1 MTSQQQRHRL
11 PTNLAGMRVTVV
23 GLGRFGGGVG
33 VTKWLC
39 GQGATV
45 TVSDKAS
52 ADSLAESIS
61 QLADCDAVLHLG
73 GHDEA
78 DFLTADLL
86 VVNPAVGKDSPA
98 LFAAASSGVPR
109 TSEINLFL
117 QRCPAPVVGVTGSV
131 GKSTTTAMIGEMLAR
146 RFTTHVGGNI
156 GGSLLDALDDIRDDH
171 VVVMELSS
179 FQLEDLPLVG
189 VSPRVAVVT
198 NLQPNHLDRHGTMA
212 AYADAKRNI
221 FAYQGPEDVLVLN
234 AADAALASW
243 AADAP
248 GKVEMFDPAGEP
260 FELSVPG
267 PHNQANA
274 QAAYAAARQSGLSA
288 GVDVDRGTAAKA
300 LLAFTGLPHRLQFV
314 AERRG
319 VRYVNDSKCT
329 TPAGAIVALE
339 AFEPGRCVIIVG
351 GYDKGAS
358 FDEMGRAI
366 AGRAKAVVA
375 IGATREKILAAVAA
389 AGKLGSSAICRA
401 DDLASAVSLA
411 REHAERGDTVLLSPA
426 CASYGLFDNYEQRG
440 RAFVDLVAD
449 S

>member
-11 PTNLAGMRVTVV
+11 TPHLAGMRVTVV

-39 GQGATV
+39 GQGARV

-61 QLADCDAVLHLG
+61 QLADCDVALHLG

-86 VVNPAVGKDSPA
+86 VVNPAAPKDSPV
-98 LFAAASSGVPR
+98 LFAAASAGVPR

-117 QRCPAPVVGVTGSV
+117 QRCPAPVVGVTGSA
-131 GKSTTTAMIGEMLAR
+131 GKSTTTAMIGEILAR

-198 NLQPNHLDRHGTMA
+198 NVQPNHLDRHGTMA

-221 FAYQGPEDVLVLN
+221 FAYQGPADVLVLN

-260 FELSVPG
+260 FEL
-267 PHNQANA
+267 
-274 QAAYAAARQSGLSA
+274 
-288 GVDVDRGTAAKA
+288 
-300 LLAFTGLPHRLQFV
+300 
-314 AERRG
+314 
-319 VRYVNDSKCT
+319 
-329 TPAGAIVALE
+329 
-339 AFEPGRCVIIVG
+339 
-351 GYDKGAS
+351 
-358 FDEMGRAI
+358 
-366 AGRAKAVVA
+366 
-375 IGATREKILAAVAA
+375 
-389 AGKLGSSAICRA
+389 
-401 DDLASAVSLA
+401 
-411 REHAERGDTVLLSPA
+411 
-426 CASYGLFDNYEQRG
+426 
-440 RAFVDLVAD
+440 
-449 S
+449 